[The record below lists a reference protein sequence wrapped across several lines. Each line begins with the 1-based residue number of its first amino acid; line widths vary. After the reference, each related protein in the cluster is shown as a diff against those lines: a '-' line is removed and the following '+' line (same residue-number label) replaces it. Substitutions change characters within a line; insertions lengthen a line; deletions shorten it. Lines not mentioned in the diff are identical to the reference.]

1 MNETIRKTGHRKG
14 NKILNVGLENWI
26 MSGRVVAI
34 VNANSAPIKRM
45 IKQAREDNA
54 LIDATSGKPTRSVIF
69 TDSKHVI
76 LSSISPR
83 NLSARM
89 EKNVLD

>member
-1 MNETIRKTGHRKG
+1 MNQTIAETGRRKG

-26 MSGRVVAI
+26 MAGRIVAI

-45 IKQAREDNA
+45 IRQAREGNA
-54 LIDATSGKPTRSVIF
+54 LIDATSGKPTRSVIIA
-69 TDSKHVI
+69 DSKHII

-89 EKNVLD
+89 EKNVLG

>member
-1 MNETIRKTGHRKG
+1 MNETIGETGRRKG
-14 NKILNVGLENWI
+14 NKSLNVGLENWI
-26 MSGRVVAI
+26 MTGRVVAI

-45 IKQAREDNA
+45 IRQARENNA
-54 LIDATSGKPTRSVIF
+54 LIDATSGKPTRSVIVA
-69 TDSKHVI
+69 DSKHVI

-89 EKNVLD
+89 EKNVMG

>member
-1 MNETIRKTGHRKG
+1 MSETIRESRQRKRD
-14 NKILNVGLENWI
+14 KSLNVGLENWI
-26 MSGRVVAI
+26 MAGRILAI

-45 IKQAREDNA
+45 IKQAREGNV
-54 LIDATSGKPTRSVIF
+54 LIDATSGKPTRSVIIA
-69 TDSKHVI
+69 DSKHVI

-89 EKNVLD
+89 EKNVLG

>member
-1 MNETIRKTGHRKG
+1 MNEIIRESGHRKG
-14 NKILNVGLENWI
+14 NNILNVGLENWI

-34 VNANSAPIKRM
+34 ANANSAPIRRM
-45 IKQAREDNA
+45 VKQAREVNA
-54 LIDATSGKPTRSVIF
+54 LIDATSGKPTRSVVI

-89 EKNVLD
+89 EKNMLD